1 VSDWTVL
8 VATIVPTVATIG
20 AAAWASGRVL
30 VKVGI
35 HLGKQ
40 DEKSSIRDMRIG
52 HLELRMDRLSA
63 LNEWQSRALE
73 RLLRPGSDP
82 PGPRPKLDSTP

>member
-1 VSDWTVL
+1 MTDWTEII
-8 VATIVPTVATIG
+8 AAIVPTVATIG

-30 VKVGI
+30 IKVGV

-40 DEKSSIRDMRIG
+40 DERAALRDMRLAAVETRI
-52 HLELRMDRLSA
+52 DRLSHA
-63 LNEWQSRALE
+63 NEWQSRALE

-82 PGPRPKLDSTP
+82 PGPRPKLETIP